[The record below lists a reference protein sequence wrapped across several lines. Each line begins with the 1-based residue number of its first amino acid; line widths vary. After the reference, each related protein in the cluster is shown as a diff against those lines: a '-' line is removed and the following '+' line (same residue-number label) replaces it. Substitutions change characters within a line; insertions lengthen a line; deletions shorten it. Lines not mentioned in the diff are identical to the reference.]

1 MAQHAHMEGWQR
13 AKAGLASATADLP
26 TDFAST
32 ADKAKGLAADG
43 AAWARENP
51 GKATIYGAAGA
62 VGLVTVAAPGAVAA
76 PVLALGGFG
85 SNGIVGGEL
94 KSVVDH
100 PCNLIPYLSLVY
112 IESLA
117 SGGI

>member
-94 KSVVDH
+94 KSIVDH
-100 PCNLIPYLSLVY
+100 PCNLIPYLSLVH

-117 SGGI
+117 SGGM